1 MGSLDIDSF
10 FVKLGLDK
18 TVDISVNLLFENNDA
33 VEGFINSEAGIFG

>member
-1 MGSLDIDSF
+1 MGGLDIDSF
-10 FVKLGLDK
+10 FVKLPLDK